1 MSPSPGA
8 VLFVAGAMSA
18 GYAMAGLF
26 FLRFWWRTRDRLF
39 LAFAVAFELM
49 ALNQAAAGFARNQHA
64 ENSAAYLLRLAAFA
78 LIIIAILSK
87 NGGRDAKP

>member
-1 MSPSPGA
+1 MTPSPT
-8 VLFVAGAMSA
+8 VEFFVAGIMTA

-39 LAFAVAFELM
+39 AAFAWAFWLM
-49 ALNQAAAGFARNQHA
+49 ALNQTVAGFSRHEHA

-78 LIIIAILSK
+78 LIMIAVLSK
-87 NGGRDAKP
+87 NRGRGSAP